1 MTDVHHP
8 RPPYVG
14 FYRKIMPGDDLKP
27 CASTEISY
35 EPKRFRTGVRYTPR
49 ILGHIVASPPR
60 ASLGKFDSTPC
71 CSWTFAIIGV
81 DPN

>member
-27 CASTEISY
+27 CVSTEMSY
-35 EPKRFRTGVRYTPR
+35 EPKEVPNRTIYTQNFGSHRCLPPSGFSWEVR
-49 ILGHIVASPPR
+49 LD
-60 ASLGKFDSTPC
+60 SLLQLDLRHYRCGS
-71 CSWTFAIIGV
+71 
-81 DPN
+81 